1 MSPLKISSAP
11 QRATR
16 IALPDAKPR
25 RFVFLLLDRFTMMS
39 FAGAVEPLRL
49 ANRVAG
55 RALYSW
61 VLAGEGGRE
70 ARCSNGARIGLDM
83 ALEEIS
89 RDDTVMV
96 CGGVDVAEATTKP
109 ILNWLR
115 REARR
120 GAGVAGLCTGA
131 WAVAKA
137 GLLDGKR
144 ATIHWENQ
152 DSFSEEFE
160 EVDLTKSVFVIDGN
174 RMSTAGGTASI
185 DLMLKLIAHQ
195 QGDQLASTVADQ
207 LIYNSIRSDKDSQ
220 RLSIPTRIG
229 VRHPKLAQVIGRMEA
244 NLEEPISPS
253 LLAEEVGMSTRQLER
268 LFRRYLNRSPKRYY
282 MEVRLQKA
290 RNLLMQTEMSVINV
304 ALACG
309 FASPSHFSKC
319 YRAHYQTTPYRE
331 RGTHGGG
338 PDGGAGVSEGEA
350 FSRDELDAGDWSE
363 APALEPGSFDNL
375 TVEGPPLEEPAPL
388 GTDEFGD
395 GFDEEFE
402 EDED

>member
-1 MSPLKISSAP
+1 MIAKTSAP
-11 QRATR
+11 RGVSAT
-16 IALPDAKPR
+16 APR
-25 RFVFLLLDRFTMMS
+25 RAPGDKARRFIFLLLDQFTMMS
-39 FAGAVEPLRL
+39 FAGAIEPLRL

-55 RALYSW
+55 RKVYEW
-61 VLAGEGGRE
+61 KLAGENGRE
-70 ARCSNGARIGLDM
+70 AACSNGTAMRLDLGLD
-83 ALEEIS
+83 EIG

-96 CGGVDVAEATTKP
+96 CGGIDVAEATTKP

-120 GAGVAGLCTGA
+120 GAAIGGLCTGA

-152 DSFSEEFE
+152 DSFLEEFE
-160 EVDLTKSVFVIDGN
+160 EVLLTKSVFVIDGN

-185 DLMLKLIAHQ
+185 DLMLKIIAADH
-195 QGDQLASTVADQ
+195 GEELANTVADQ
-207 LIYNSIRSDKDSQ
+207 LIYNSIRTDQDSQ

-229 VRHPKLAQVIGRMEA
+229 VRHPKLAQVIQRMEGHI
-244 NLEEPISPS
+244 EDPISPAK
-253 LLAEEVGMSTRQLER
+253 LAEEVGMSTRQLER

-282 MEVRLQKA
+282 MEIRLQKA

-319 YRAHYQTTPYRE
+319 YRAHYGTTPYRE
-331 RGTHGGG
+331 RGTSGAGGG
-338 PDGGAGVSEGEA
+338 G
-350 FSRDELDAGDWSE
+350 
-363 APALEPGSFDNL
+363 
-375 TVEGPPLEEPAPL
+375 
-388 GTDEFGD
+388 
-395 GFDEEFE
+395 DEEHVEDLDSLDLDDFE
-402 EDED
+402 GDDDAEE